1 MCQPYLLQGLAPS
14 TRKTYSSAQR
24 LFINFCEMT
33 GRVHPNVSPFPTEE
47 WTLCLFATQLSA
59 SLQPPTIKVYL
70 SAVRSLRIERGYADP
85 LKDCLRLQHVVKG
98 IKRCKG
104 SSLDRR
110 LPITPHILRNLFSGL
125 NLSNFDDLMF
135 WGACC
140 LAFFGFLRSAEFTLQ
155 PGTVFSSSHHLSVAD
170 VTVDRRN
177 NPSSIQ
183 VCIKASKTDPFRNGC
198 LITLGRGLPPVCPVE
213 AMLNYLELRGGHS
226 GPLFIYSNGR
236 PLSRSFLT
244 GKLRKLLDAAGITG
258 YFGSHSFRIGAA
270 TTAAAAG
277 VPDHLIQVLGR
288 STSNAYMPY
297 IRTPRSTLANV
308 AKFMC

>member
-1 MCQPYLLQGLAPS
+1 
-14 TRKTYSSAQR
+14 
-24 LFINFCEMT
+24 MT

-85 LKDCLRLQHVVKG
+85 LKGCLRLQHVVKG

-110 LPITPHILRNLFSGL
+110 LPITPHILRNLFSVL

-155 PGTVFSSSHHLSVAD
+155 LGTVFSSSHHLSVAD

-213 AMLNYLELRGGHS
+213 ALGNL
-226 GPLFIYSNGR
+226 SNDVFCDGDGYR
-236 PLSRSFLT
+236 MS
-244 GKLRKLLDAAGITG
+244 LLLPDDVLGFRCPPS
-258 YFGSHSFRIGAA
+258 YFGANA
-270 TTAAAAG
+270 KTE
-277 VPDHLIQVLGR
+277 VLPLCQKR
-288 STSNAYMPY
+288 E
-297 IRTPRSTLANV
+297 
-308 AKFMC
+308 